1 MKKLLRDWECAE
13 YLSIGVSTVWL
24 YSRQGKIKAIKL
36 SDRVTV
42 WAKADLDAFVQSKA
56 KIA

>member
-13 YLSIGVSTVWL
+13 YLSIGISTVWL

-42 WAKADLDAFVQSKA
+42 WAKSDLDAFVQSKTLTA
-56 KIA
+56 